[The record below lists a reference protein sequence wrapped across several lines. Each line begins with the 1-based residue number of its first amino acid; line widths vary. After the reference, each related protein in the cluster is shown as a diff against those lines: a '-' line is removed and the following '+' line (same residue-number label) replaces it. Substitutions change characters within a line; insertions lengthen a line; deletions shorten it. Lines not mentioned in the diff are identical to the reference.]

1 MGGVLSITIMVR
13 CRLAGGV
20 IVLLMVIVFQ
30 LILNGKLLKKA
41 GWAMIFTKDQWL
53 MIVLIKNSLFQ
64 TLLKVLKN
72 NDMYNSN
79 GNKENITKKKIKQ
92 MNYQIYNK
100 S

>member
-1 MGGVLSITIMVR
+1 
-13 CRLAGGV
+13 
-20 IVLLMVIVFQ
+20 
-30 LILNGKLLKKA
+30 
-41 GWAMIFTKDQWL
+41 